1 MRDIPN
7 IMLTFVASFNA
18 HCEVRSFV
26 ISEKRNERRLSG
38 AFFYALTTTYYLI
51 LRLCRRYSIPSQ
63 QLKEDLSQFF
73 GFSRKSLYLCSREDS
88 FILAIT
94 SKLTYNN

>member
-26 ISEKRNERRLSG
+26 ISEKEMREGSVEPFFMPLRQHLSKKQFSFSYCIRFKFVSLLFG
-38 AFFYALTTTYYLI
+38 LLKSI
-51 LRLCRRYSIPSQ
+51 QGSLR
-63 QLKEDLSQFF
+63 
-73 GFSRKSLYLCSREDS
+73 
-88 FILAIT
+88 
-94 SKLTYNN
+94 